1 MKYLSKKWKLFGSV
15 FALGC
20 CAWTAG
26 QAASL
31 NEMVAVNLQ
40 SQSETQQ
47 VTQLIVKLAPTEAAI
62 SAMTHDTLPGYVR
75 GITTLEMASAQ
86 RQADGGIRVIFN
98 LPSQLSLSAAK
109 VQAKTLSDDLRVEYA
124 EPNAAYYPQAGS
136 TTPPNDPQYANQW
149 NLQPLTDD
157 NPAAINA
164 PAAWA
169 ITTGSDDI
177 VIGITDGG
185 ILNHSDLDGRL
196 VGGSAATSG
205 YDLVT
210 ELNRSNDGDGRDMDP
225 TDPGDWRVEGDL
237 CSPRRSLWHGTM
249 VAGSF
254 GAETN
259 NGEGIASVDW
269 NAKVSMARVTGKC
282 GGNIAD
288 ISDGIRWLSGEPVD
302 GVVNANPADVINMS
316 IGATGDCWASAQEAI
331 DAAVARGTVVVVAA
345 GNNNGDVANFS
356 PANCQNVIAVAG
368 LEQTGARLSISNTG
382 EEADIAAPGINV
394 WATWEFGETT
404 SNDGNDYVPGGGT
417 SSATP
422 QVSGVVALM
431 LASNPL
437 LKSQG
442 ARLPALIEAK
452 LKASARPFVT
462 GTDDDCAVGHCG
474 AGMLDAGQAVLA
486 VSTAPTVEAGV
497 NQNVYGGIQAT
508 LAAQTT
514 DDAYSELAKMR
525 YRWEQTAGTAVSL
538 LNPNAATVHFDT
550 PNVDDTLTFSVI
562 ATDDTGL
569 TATDTVSIQVSN
581 VDIEPDAFTFSDK
594 TGVQRLVVVESDSI
608 MVNGIDASV
617 PVSIVNGEYSV
628 NGGTFMTTGGIVNNG
643 NTIKLRHTSSNDF
656 STTVRTTLTIG
667 GVSGTFSSTTLAKR
681 VTSGGGGSF
690 GLWALLFSCML
701 LVVGVI
707 KQRRL

>member
-1 MKYLSKKWKLFGSV
+1 MRYFSKKWKLLSSIFILS
-15 FALGC
+15 C
-20 CAWTAG
+20 CMWATG
-26 QAASL
+26 QATLLSH
-31 NEMVAVNLQ
+31 VSAVNAQ
-40 SQSETQQ
+40 TQSETQQ
-47 VTQLIVKLAPTEAAI
+47 VTQLIVKLTSTQGAL
-62 SAMTHDTLPGYVR
+62 SAMAHNTLPDYVR
-75 GITTLEMASAQ
+75 GITALEIASSQ
-86 RQADGGIRVIFN
+86 SQANGSIRVILN
-98 LPSQLSLSAAK
+98 LPSQMSLSAAK
-109 VQAKTLSDDLRVEYA
+109 VQATLLSDDNRVEYA
-124 EPNAAYYPQAGS
+124 EPNAAYYPQAS
-136 TTPPNDPQYANQW
+136 TTTPPNDPQYANQW
-149 NLQPLTDD
+149 HLQPLSDD

-164 PAAWA
+164 PAAWE
-169 ITTGSDDI
+169 ITTGSSDI
-177 VIGITDGG
+177 VIGITDSG

-196 VGGSAATSG
+196 IGGSAATSG

-237 CSPRRSLWHGTM
+237 CSPRRSFWHGTM
-249 VAGSF
+249 VTGSF
-254 GAETN
+254 GSETN
-259 NGEGIASVDW
+259 NAEGTAAVDW
-269 NAKVSMARVTGKC
+269 HAKVSMARVTGKC

-345 GNNNGDVANFS
+345 GNSNADVANFS

-394 WATWEFGETT
+394 WTTWEFGETT
-404 SNDGNDYVPGGGT
+404 SNNGNNYVPGGGT

-442 ARLPALIEAK
+442 AQLPALIEAK

-462 GTDDDCAVGHCG
+462 GTGDDCAVGRCG
-474 AGMLDAGQAVLA
+474 AGMLDAGEAVLA
-486 VSTAPTVEAGV
+486 VSTAPVVEAGA

-508 LAAQTT
+508 LLATAT
-514 DDAYSELAKMR
+514 DDTYSDLTKMR

-538 LNPNAATVHFDT
+538 SNPNAAAVHFDT
-550 PNVDDTLTFSVI
+550 PDVDGTLTFSVI

-569 TATDTVSIQVSN
+569 TATDTVNVQVTQ
-581 VDIEPDAFTFSDK
+581 VDIEPDAFTFSHK
-594 TGVQRLVVVESDSI
+594 TNVQRLVVVESAPITVS
-608 MVNGIDASV
+608 GIDASV
-617 PVSIVNGEYSV
+617 PISIVNGEYSV
-628 NGGTFMTTGGIVNNG
+628 NGGDFMTTGGIVNNG
-643 NTIKLRHTSSNDF
+643 NTITLRHTSSNDF
-656 STTVRTTLTIG
+656 STTVHTTLTLG
-667 GVSGTFSSTTLAKR
+667 SVNGAFSSTTLAKK
-681 VTSGGGGSF
+681 VTGGGGGF
-690 GLWALLFSCML
+690 GLWSLLFGCML
-701 LVVGVI
+701 LMVGVI
-707 KQRRL
+707 KQRL